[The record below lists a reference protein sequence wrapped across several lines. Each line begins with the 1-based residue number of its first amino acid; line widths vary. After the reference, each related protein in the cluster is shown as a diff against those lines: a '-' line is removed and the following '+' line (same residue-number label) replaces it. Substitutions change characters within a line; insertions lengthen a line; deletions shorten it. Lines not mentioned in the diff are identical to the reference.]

1 MAAWW
6 LSPLLP
12 LLLLLAAWAHGN
24 SVEQKIY
31 VELKDT
37 AACVRLMNGTHQIG
51 CQSSVGGDTGVL
63 HLVSGAEDL
72 AWVLKD
78 GPHSPYMAL
87 LDNYMFS
94 RETMMQLKVARGR
107 VAGVVVM
114 LHQQEAPPVAPV
126 NFSHD
131 LSCPNDKFGV
141 YEDTDYAHCRR
152 AVWNPSGSGLALED
166 FSFPVF
172 LLRDANETSAVLQ
185 CVRDHNVPINA
196 TSKVVDYPLCAIQ
209 LKSHMHGVRDTV
221 TCMRRSNLFNNLNP
235 ELVCDSLGDYNVL
248 GVLQPIN
255 QSMKGKPDKDII
267 IAAARLDS
275 RSFFWNVTS
284 GADSAASGFVTLLAA
299 AEALAALGNASR
311 SLPRNVLFLF
321 LQGEAFDYIGSSRF
335 VYDIMRNKSFLSL
348 DSIHSFLEISQVG
361 LRDGATVWAHSDPIS
376 RQVPQVNE
384 SVWSMVEAL
393 RAGGL
398 TVATPDPEQPLP
410 PSSLQRF
417 LRHRNLS
424 GVVLAEHRTA
434 FHNQY
439 YHSVYD
445 VAPNIKLSFP
455 EGLTPEEELTYPSDI
470 AKNLTELAT
479 GVARALYL
487 QAGGDNE
494 TMMDIQAN
502 TTTVAR
508 LLYTLL
514 VRANNSWLRS
524 IMDKEN
530 KGILGRHA
538 LSFYV
543 GVSDNWSHN
552 DITQVALHALAN
564 LTGTA
569 MPLNETACRD
579 PKKHG
584 VADEEMFKYI
594 WVMGSPPGKGAEA
607 GDKEGAGFCTRST
620 AHLSPA
626 VSPAFELRD
635 FDSGEYSTWTESRW
649 KQLRARLFLVASPQL
664 EHVTL
669 AVGCLVLALSL
680 CSVYLVNSKADVLF
694 TPTRDA
700 HSPAY

>member
-1 MAAWW
+1 MAAWL
-6 LSPLLP
+6 LSLLLP
-12 LLLLLAAWAHGN
+12 LLLLAACAHGN

-78 GPHSPYMAL
+78 GPHAPYMAL
-87 LDNYMFS
+87 LDSHMFS
-94 RETMMQLKVARGR
+94 RETMMQLKVSRGR
-107 VAGVVVM
+107 VAGVLVM
-114 LHQQEAPPVAPV
+114 LHQPGVSPAAPA

-131 LSCPNDKFGV
+131 LSCPNDRFGV
-141 YEDTDYAHCRR
+141 YEDTDYAHCRD
-152 AVWNPSGSGLALED
+152 AVWNPWGSGLALED
-166 FSFPVF
+166 FPFPVF
-172 LLRDANETSAVLQ
+172 LLRDANETNAVLQ
-185 CVRDHNVPINA
+185 CVRTHNVPTNG
-196 TSKVVDYPLCAIQ
+196 TSKVEFPLCAVQ

-255 QSMKGKPDKDII
+255 QSMKGKSDKDFV

-284 GADSAASGFVTLLAA
+284 GADSAVSGFVTLLAA
-299 AEALAALGNASR
+299 GEALAALGNATST
-311 SLPRNVLFLF
+311 LPRNVLLLF

-335 VYDIMRNKSFLSL
+335 VYDMMRNKSFLSL

-361 LRDGATVWAHSDPIS
+361 LRDGGTLWAHSDPIA

-384 SVWSMVEAL
+384 SVWSLVEAL

-398 TVATPDPEQPLP
+398 PVATPDPRQPLP

-434 FHNQY
+434 YHNQY

-455 EGLTPEEELTYPSDI
+455 EGLTPEEELNYPSDI

-479 GVARALYL
+479 GVARALFL

-530 KGILGRHA
+530 KGILGRRA

-543 GVSDNWSHN
+543 GVSDNWSHS
-552 DITQVALHALAN
+552 DVTQVVLHALAN

-569 MPLNETACRD
+569 VPLNETACRD

-584 VADEEMFKYI
+584 VPDEEMYKYI
-594 WVMGSPPGKGAEA
+594 WVMGSPPGKAPPPE
-607 GDKEGAGFCTRST
+607 EGSGFCTRST
-620 AHLSPA
+620 AHLTPA

-635 FDSGEYSTWTESRW
+635 FGSRDFSTWAESRW

-664 EHVTL
+664 ERVTL

-680 CSVYLVNSKADVLF
+680 GSVYLLNSKADVLF